1 MARIILASKSP
12 RRFELLS
19 MTGLS
24 FEVITSHVD
33 EDAFEASV
41 LAKYRNEAIR
51 ADMYQIAEDVACAQA
66 RAKAEAV
73 LKSVSAAG
81 SEASSVSAT
90 AGSEAAESVSG
101 AEGAAPGSDSDI
113 IVIGSDTVVVTE
125 DEILGKPR
133 DEADARRMLTKL
145 SGRTHRVYTGVAIL
159 KKCDGENSAATNSQS
174 SKDGFDAFTGAGTQS
189 RVFSA
194 FADVKFHELDE
205 LQEQE
210 IERYIAGGSPM
221 DKAGAYGIQDE
232 GALLIDSISGDYYAV
247 VGLPIAQVNRELQTL
262 LR

>member
-33 EDAFEASV
+33 EDAVEASV

-73 LKSVSAAG
+73 LKSVSA
-81 SEASSVSAT
+81 

-159 KKCDGENSAATNSQS
+159 KKCA
-174 SKDGFDAFTGAGTQS
+174 GAGTQS

-194 FADVKFHELDE
+194 FADVKFHGLDE
-205 LQEQE
+205 LQKQE

>member
-33 EDAFEASV
+33 EDAVEASV

-81 SEASSVSAT
+81 SEASSASAT
-90 AGSEAAESVSG
+90 AGSEAAKSVSG

-125 DEILGKPR
+125 DEILGKPK

-159 KKCDGENSAATNSQS
+159 KKCDGENIQGSE
-174 SKDGFDAFTGAGTQS
+174 DEVQS

-194 FADVKFHELDE
+194 FADVKFHSLDE
-205 LQEQE
+205 LQKQE

>member
-1 MARIILASKSP
+1 
-12 RRFELLS
+12 

-33 EDAFEASV
+33 EDAVEASV

-81 SEASSVSAT
+81 SEASSASAT
-90 AGSEAAESVSG
+90 AGSEAAKSVSG

-159 KKCDGENSAATNSQS
+159 KKCDGENIQGSE
-174 SKDGFDAFTGAGTQS
+174 DEVQS

-194 FADVKFHELDE
+194 FADVKFHSLDE
-205 LQEQE
+205 LQKQE

>member
-33 EDAFEASV
+33 EDAVEESV
-41 LAKYRNEAIR
+41 LRKYRDGHIR
-51 ADMYQIAEDVACAQA
+51 ADMYQIAEEVACAQA
-66 RAKAEAV
+66 SAKASAV
-73 LKSVSAAG
+73 LESLGSSADSSYAAG
-81 SEASSVSAT
+81 TTDPNEN
-90 AGSEAAESVSG
+90 
-101 AEGAAPGSDSDI
+101 DDRI

-125 DEILGKPR
+125 EEILGKPK
-133 DEADARRMLTKL
+133 DEADARRMLTVL

-159 KKCDGENSAATNSQS
+159 AKGGKA
-174 SKDGFDAFTGAGTQS
+174 DAKS

-194 FADVKFHELDE
+194 FADVKFHDLDD
-205 LQEQE
+205 LQKHL
-210 IERYIAGGSPM
+210 IERYIATGSPM

-247 VGLPIAQVNRELQTL
+247 VGLPVAQVNRELQKIL
-262 LR
+262 G

>member
-33 EDAFEASV
+33 EDAVEASV

-81 SEASSVSAT
+81 SEASSASAT
-90 AGSEAAESVSG
+90 AGSEAAGSVSG

-159 KKCDGENSAATNSQS
+159 KKCDGENIQGSE
-174 SKDGFDAFTGAGTQS
+174 DEVQS

-194 FADVKFHELDE
+194 FADVKFHSLDE
-205 LQEQE
+205 LQKQE

>member
-1 MARIILASKSP
+1 MKRMTRIILASKSP

-33 EDAFEASV
+33 EDEVEASV
-41 LAKYRNEAIR
+41 LREYSEDEIL
-51 ADMYQIAEDVACAQA
+51 ADMYMIAEKVACAQA
-66 RAKAEAV
+66 QAKAKAV
-73 LKSVSAAG
+73 LESVSAADG
-81 SEASSVSAT
+81 AADSST
-90 AGSEAAESVSG
+90 AGSSVDRAAGRGGVAS
-101 AEGAAPGSDSDI
+101 ADNI
-113 IVIGSDTVVVTE
+113 IVIGSDTVVVTD
-125 DEILGKPR
+125 DEILGKPG

-145 SGRTHRVYTGVAIL
+145 SGMTHRVYTGVAIL
-159 KKCDGENSAATNSQS
+159 KKCAGGSGVGECADGEDNV
-174 SKDGFDAFTGAGTQS
+174 QS

-194 FADVKFHELDE
+194 FADVRFHDLDSIQKE
-205 LQEQE
+205 E

-247 VGLPIAQVNRELQTL
+247 VGLPVSQVNRELRAML
-262 LR
+262 

>member
-33 EDAFEASV
+33 EDAVEASV

-66 RAKAEAV
+66 RAKAVAV

-81 SEASSVSAT
+81 SEASSASAT

-159 KKCDGENSAATNSQS
+159 KKCA
-174 SKDGFDAFTGAGTQS
+174 GAGTQS

-194 FADVKFHELDE
+194 FADVKFHSLDE
-205 LQEQE
+205 LQKQE
-210 IERYIAGGSPM
+210 IERYMAGGSPM

-232 GALLIDSISGDYYAV
+232 GSLLIDSISGDYYAV

>member
-33 EDAFEASV
+33 EDAVEASV

-81 SEASSVSAT
+81 SEASSASAT
-90 AGSEAAESVSG
+90 AGSEAAESDSG

-133 DEADARRMLTKL
+133 DEANARRMLTKL

-159 KKCDGENSAATNSQS
+159 KKCDGT
-174 SKDGFDAFTGAGTQS
+174 GTQS

-194 FADVKFHELDE
+194 FADVKFHSLDE

>member
-33 EDAFEASV
+33 EDAVEASV

-73 LKSVSAAG
+73 LKSAAG
-81 SEASSVSAT
+81 SEASSASAT
-90 AGSEAAESVSG
+90 AGSEAAKSVSG
-101 AEGAAPGSDSDI
+101 AEGAAPSSDSDI

-125 DEILGKPR
+125 DEILGKPK

-159 KKCDGENSAATNSQS
+159 KKCDG
-174 SKDGFDAFTGAGTQS
+174 AGTQS

-194 FADVKFHELDE
+194 FADVKFHSLDE
-205 LQEQE
+205 LQKQE

>member
-33 EDAFEASV
+33 EDAVEASV

-81 SEASSVSAT
+81 SEA
-90 AGSEAAESVSG
+90 AEPDSG

-159 KKCDGENSAATNSQS
+159 KKCDGENIQGSE
-174 SKDGFDAFTGAGTQS
+174 DEVQS

-194 FADVKFHELDE
+194 FADVKFHGLDK
-205 LQEQE
+205 LQKQE

-232 GALLIDSISGDYYAV
+232 GSLLIDSISGDYYAV
-247 VGLPIAQVNRELQTL
+247 VGLPIAQVNRELIAML
-262 LR
+262 

>member
-1 MARIILASKSP
+1 MTRIILASKSP

-33 EDAFEASV
+33 EDKVEASV
-41 LAKYRNEAIR
+41 LAKYRDEAIR

-66 RAKAEAV
+66 SAKAEAV

-81 SEASSVSAT
+81 SEAAK
-90 AGSEAAESVSG
+90 SVSG
-101 AEGAAPGSDSDI
+101 AESAAPGSDSDI

-159 KKCDGENSAATNSQS
+159 KKCAGDKGEV
-174 SKDGFDAFTGAGTQS
+174 QS
-189 RVFSA
+189 RCFSA
-194 FADVKFHELDE
+194 FADVKFHDLDE
-205 LQEQE
+205 LQEKE
-210 IERYIAGGSPM
+210 IERYIAGGSPI

-232 GALLIDSISGDYYAV
+232 GSLLIDSISGDYYAV
-247 VGLPIAQVNRELQTL
+247 VGLPIAQVNRELRAML
-262 LR
+262 

>member
-33 EDAFEASV
+33 EDAVEASV

-81 SEASSVSAT
+81 SEASSASAT
-90 AGSEAAESVSG
+90 AGSEAAKSVSG

-159 KKCDGENSAATNSQS
+159 KKCDGENIQGSE
-174 SKDGFDAFTGAGTQS
+174 DEVQS

-194 FADVKFHELDE
+194 FADVKFHGLDE
-205 LQEQE
+205 LQKQE

>member
-1 MARIILASKSP
+1 MTKIILASKSP

-33 EDAFEASV
+33 EDAVEASV

-51 ADMYQIAEDVACAQA
+51 ADMYQIAQDVACAQA

-81 SEASSVSAT
+81 SEASSASAT
-90 AGSEAAESVSG
+90 AGSEAAKSVSG

-159 KKCDGENSAATNSQS
+159 KKCDGENIQGSE
-174 SKDGFDAFTGAGTQS
+174 DEVQS

-194 FADVKFHELDE
+194 FADVKFHSLDE
-205 LQEQE
+205 LQKQE

>member
-33 EDAFEASV
+33 EDKVEESV
-41 LAKYRNEAIR
+41 LRKYRDGHIR

-81 SEASSVSAT
+81 SEA
-90 AGSEAAESVSG
+90 AESVSG
-101 AEGAAPGSDSDI
+101 AEGAAPGSNSDI

-125 DEILGKPR
+125 EEILGKPK

-159 KKCDGENSAATNSQS
+159 KKCDGENSVATNSQS

-194 FADVKFHELDE
+194 FADVKFHVLDD
-205 LQEQE
+205 LQKDL
-210 IERYIAGGSPM
+210 IERYIATGSPM

-247 VGLPIAQVNRELQTL
+247 VGLPVAQVNRVLQTL

>member
-33 EDAFEASV
+33 EDAVEASV

-81 SEASSVSAT
+81 SEASSASAT

-101 AEGAAPGSDSDI
+101 AEGAASGSDSDI

-125 DEILGKPR
+125 DEILGKPK

-159 KKCDGENSAATNSQS
+159 KKCDGENVQGSE
-174 SKDGFDAFTGAGTQS
+174 DEVQS

-194 FADVKFHELDE
+194 FADVKFHSLDE

-232 GALLIDSISGDYYAV
+232 GSLLIDSISGDYYAV